1 MIIQDSLLFPI
12 LEKVKARERLS
23 FKEGVTLYETSDLE
37 GLRMMANYV
46 REQKNGK
53 VATYIFNRYL
63 NYSNL
68 CVLSCQFCAYGAKK
82 RDAHAFEHTIEE
94 LVTAAREAQESGA
107 TEIHMVGGLHPSLS
121 GEWYLDLLKKMRQA
135 APKLHLK
142 AFTAVEVKH
151 LATRIFKKSLQETL
165 SMLREA
171 GLDALTGGGAEIFD
185 PMVRD
190 QICRGK
196 ETAEEWLEIHRLWHQ
211 MGMRSTATMLF
222 GHIETVAQRVDH
234 FVRLRELQD
243 ETAGF
248 TALVPYAFV
257 PETTAMAHIKPA
269 SEEECLKNIAI
280 SRLMLDNFDHITAYW
295 ISFGLPLAAR
305 ALNYGADDLHGTIRE
320 EKIFHM
326 AGATTP
332 QEQSILSLE
341 AAIHGVGLE
350 PRQRDTFYQTISNS
364 HANGDKLK

>member
-1 MIIQDSLLFPI
+1 MTTPIADPLLLPI
-12 LEKVKARERLS
+12 WEKIKASERLS
-23 FKEGVTLYETSDLE
+23 FQEGVVLYQSSDLE
-37 GLRMMANYV
+37 GLRMMANHV

-82 RDAHAFEHTIEE
+82 RDEHAFEHTIEE
-94 LVTAAREAQESGA
+94 LVVAAREAQESGA
-107 TEIHMVGGLHPSLS
+107 IEIHMVGGLHPTLP
-121 GEWYLDLLKKMRQA
+121 GQWYLDLLQAMSQA
-135 APKLHLK
+135 APKLYLK

-151 LATRIFKKSLQETL
+151 LAKRIFKKSLQETL
-165 SMLREA
+165 TLLREA

-185 PMVRD
+185 PTVRD

-222 GHIETVAQRVDH
+222 GHIETAAQRVDH
-234 FVRLRELQD
+234 LMRLRELQD

-257 PETTAMAHIKPA
+257 PETTEMAHIKPA
-269 SEEECLKNIAI
+269 SEEECLKNIAV
-280 SRLMLDNFDHITAYW
+280 SRLMLDNFEHITAYW

-305 ALNYGADDLHGTIRE
+305 ALSYGADDLHGTISE

-341 AAIHGVGLE
+341 AAIRGVGLQ
-350 PRQRDTFYQTISNS
+350 PKQRDTFYQTISNS
-364 HANGDKLK
+364 HKNSR